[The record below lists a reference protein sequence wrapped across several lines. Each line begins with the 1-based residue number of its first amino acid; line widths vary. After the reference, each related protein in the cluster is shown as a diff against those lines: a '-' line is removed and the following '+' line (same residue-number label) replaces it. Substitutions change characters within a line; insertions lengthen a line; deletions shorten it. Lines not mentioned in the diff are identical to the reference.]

1 MNLDSLD
8 WAGLNEMNHVQKYV
22 GALAEIFRNAPDKH
36 EANRRSRVVL
46 EDMSGDAEFLTC
58 ALARQL
64 RAPGSLNSKH
74 YPVVGFNVDLN
85 AQFGLVVNCWIPLP
99 DRKADIS
106 TKAIHHHGDMLLSTV
121 NAFGPGYEHW
131 TFTRPQLIDEAR
143 ERYEMRLVERTPHPL
158 GHVAFVDSYVPHLPF
173 YPTAT
178 SITYA
183 LWTSR
188 FPVTWKDRIKRIP
201 ALQKNSAALRSL
213 AARAGLARKLE
224 LKVVEYFDF
233 YPTAEGFRGIR
244 ERTEFER
251 GPNEDYL
258 YSLFHILQAT
268 GNDGLAKVVEERLA
282 SDEQIENPQLVR
294 RLVEDLRRGRPIEGR
309 LSATHYGVPRA
320 NFTRV
325 ETERALAA
333 QQVPATSNA
342 PAESNAPATSDASA
356 ASNVPASSD
365 AAARGAAEV

>member
-1 MNLDSLD
+1 M
-8 WAGLNEMNHVQKYV
+8 ERVKRYV
-22 GALAEIFRNAPDKH
+22 GALAEIFRTAPDKH
-36 EANRRSRVVL
+36 EANRRSRAVL
-46 EDMSGDAEFLTC
+46 EDMSGDPEFLTD

-64 RAPGSLNSKH
+64 RAPGSLNAKH

-85 AQFGLVVNCWIPLP
+85 PQFGLVANCWIPLP
-99 DRKADIS
+99 DRKADVS

-131 TFTRPQLIDEAR
+131 TFTRPQLIEEAS

-158 GHVAFVDSYVPHLPF
+158 HHVAFVDSYVPHLPF
-173 YPTAT
+173 YPPAT

-188 FPVTWKDRIKRIP
+188 FPVTWKDRLKRVP
-201 ALQKNSAALRSL
+201 ALQKNSAALRRL
-213 AARAGLARKLE
+213 AVRAGLARQLE

-233 YPTAEGFRGIR
+233 YPTAEGFCGIR

-258 YSLFHILQAT
+258 YSLFHVLQAT
-268 GNDGLAKVVEERLA
+268 GNDRLATVVEERL
-282 SDEQIENPQLVR
+282 SSGDQIENAPLVR
-294 RLVEDLRRGRPIEGR
+294 RLVEDLRSGRRIEGR

-320 NFTRV
+320 NFTRE

-333 QQVPATSNA
+333 QQ
-342 PAESNAPATSDASA
+342 ASA
-356 ASNVPASSD
+356 SSHAPASSNIH
-365 AAARGAAEV
+365 ASGAAEV